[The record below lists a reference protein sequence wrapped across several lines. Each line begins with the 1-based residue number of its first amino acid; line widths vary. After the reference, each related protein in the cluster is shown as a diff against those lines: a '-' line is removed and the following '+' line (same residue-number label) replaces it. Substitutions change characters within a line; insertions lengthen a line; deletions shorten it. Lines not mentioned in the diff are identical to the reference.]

1 MDNNRAKWAA
11 IATKKQR
18 IRKTIAG
25 DTSRPR
31 LSVYRSEAHIY
42 GQIID
47 DVSGKTLVSAS
58 SIAKDLREK
67 VKSLKPMDVAKTVG
81 EALADIAQ
89 KAGIT
94 KVVFDRNGRRYGGRI
109 QALAEAARGKGLQF

>member
-1 MDNNRAKWAA
+1 MEKNRAKWAA

-18 IRKTIAG
+18 IRKTVEGSAE
-25 DTSRPR
+25 RPR

-47 DVSGKTLVSAS
+47 DISGKTLASAS
-58 SIAKDLREK
+58 SVAKELRDQVKDL
-67 VKSLKPMDVAKTVG
+67 KPLDAAKAVG
-81 EALADIAQ
+81 EALALKAQ

-94 KVVFDRNGRRYGGRI
+94 QVVFDRNGRRYGGRI
-109 QALAEAARGKGLQF
+109 QALADGARGKGLQF